1 MKLELISIVYL
12 FIYLFFGCD
21 CRRSAGRGRSDA
33 AFLARGPLHARDHRG
48 PPAPAPEPAATAQG
62 TPFFFYRVLPSIH
75 RVLPTFTTTISFNG
89 LYLIFK
95 SFIAFYLFL

>member
-62 TPFFFYRVLPSIH
+62 TPFFFTEFYRVFTEFYPLLLLLL
-75 RVLPTFTTTISFNG
+75 VLMGCT
-89 LYLIFK
+89 
-95 SFIAFYLFL
+95 LFLKVL